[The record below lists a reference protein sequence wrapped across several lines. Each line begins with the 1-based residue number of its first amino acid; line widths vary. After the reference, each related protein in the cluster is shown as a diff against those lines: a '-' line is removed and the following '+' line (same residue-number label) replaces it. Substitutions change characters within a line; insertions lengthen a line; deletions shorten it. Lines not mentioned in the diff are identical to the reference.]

1 MNIDPRH
8 MKQLLQLSAMRP
20 LDLHSSDNKRT
31 TSSADFQQLLSDI
44 MLASSSAAETAE
56 RASSSTAF
64 DWQRL
69 MGIQPYEIRS
79 YPVAKGEKEVAVA
92 LLVQAKAA
100 RYGVD
105 PNLVM
110 TVIQAES
117 SFNPYAVS
125 RAGAKGLMQLM
136 DGTAAELGV
145 RDPFNPEENI
155 DGGVRYLSML
165 IDKYDGNVRTALAA
179 YNAGPGLIDRLGIQ
193 DDADLRSRYE
203 LLPQETQ
210 RYVDKVMAYYE
221 QRLQQASSDI

>member
-1 MNIDPRH
+1 MNIDQRH

-110 TVIQAES
+110 AVIQAES

-125 RAGAKGLMQLM
+125 RAGA
-136 DGTAAELGV
+136 
-145 RDPFNPEENI
+145 
-155 DGGVRYLSML
+155 
-165 IDKYDGNVRTALAA
+165 
-179 YNAGPGLIDRLGIQ
+179 
-193 DDADLRSRYE
+193 
-203 LLPQETQ
+203 
-210 RYVDKVMAYYE
+210 
-221 QRLQQASSDI
+221 

>member
-1 MNIDPRH
+1 
-8 MKQLLQLSAMRP
+8 
-20 LDLHSSDNKRT
+20 
-31 TSSADFQQLLSDI
+31 
-44 MLASSSAAETAE
+44 
-56 RASSSTAF
+56 
-64 DWQRL
+64 
-69 MGIQPYEIRS
+69 
-79 YPVAKGEKEVAVA
+79 
-92 LLVQAKAA
+92 
-100 RYGVD
+100 
-105 PNLVM
+105 
-110 TVIQAES
+110 
-117 SFNPYAVS
+117 
-125 RAGAKGLMQLM
+125 GLMQLM